1 MGWKR
6 DFQRNP
12 LQTSTLERLGLDFG
26 RFWDR
31 FLELFPR
38 KLLSIGE
45 LLRSKI
51 VSRTFQVRAP
61 KTFPRRPQDGPRRPK
76 TAQDGPRTALRR
88 PQDAPRRPQE
98 ALRRVQEAQV
108 LPSLPRRPQIPAGRP
123 NSPPRPPKRPTRHFR
138 EVGPQTPRAIPKNPG
153 PFPRA
158 FLDAGPRLELDAR
171 VGFSSRA
178 KFPRPPGNS
187 QDPWALPRKPG
198 HGLLRK
204 PPPKRLERAKRT
216 ARTEH
221 TESFHPRTSSMAPSA
236 SPTDQPKRR
245 GRAVIAKRPSIR
257 RAPATQGAGGCA
269 ACQIQP
275 ADSADFLPKSP
286 SSGRR
291 DYRPPGILMGS
302 S

>member
-1 MGWKR
+1 MQFMLKQPEEGPK
-6 DFQRNP
+6 
-12 LQTSTLERLGLDFG
+12 TA
-26 RFWDR
+26 
-31 FLELFPR
+31 PR
-38 KLLSIGE
+38 RPK
-45 LLRSKI
+45 
-51 VSRTFQVRAP
+51 RAP
-61 KTFPRRPQDGPRRPK
+61 RGPQDGPRGAQDGPRRPQDGPK

-98 ALRRVQEAQV
+98 APRRVQEAQEP
-108 LPSLPRRPQIPAGRP
+108 PSPPRRPQTPAGRP
-123 NSPPRPPKRPTRHFR
+123 KSPPGPPKRPTRHFR

-171 VGFSSRA
+171 VGFGSRA
-178 KFPRPPGNS
+178 KFPRLPGNS

-236 SPTDQPKRR
+236 SPSDQPKRR
-245 GRAVIAKRPSIR
+245 GRAVIAKRPPIR
-257 RAPATQGAGGCA
+257 RSTS
-269 ACQIQP
+269 
-275 ADSADFLPKSP
+275 SA
-286 SSGRR
+286 GRR
-291 DYRPPGILMGS
+291 ARRCYR
-302 S
+302 